1 MCALLNAIELD
12 FLNLMLET
20 GPPLIFAT
28 GTGLDKF
35 KLLAA

>member
-1 MCALLNAIELD
+1 MLLKLD

-35 KLLAA
+35 KLLSA